1 MGIVL
6 LLLRARPVDLAD
18 VGGRVTCL
26 WLPAVAALVE
36 DLRQVGS
43 VDLPELLIVI
53 QSSIEVPVFTC
64 DTRADIRIMLKKK
77 TRCFHKQYKNANN
90 AK

>member
-26 WLPAVAALVE
+26 WLPVVAALVE

-43 VDLPELLIVI
+43 VDLSELLIII
-53 QSSIEVPVFTC
+53 QSSTEVPVFTC
-64 DTRADIRIMLKKK
+64 GTHADVLCQKKQ
-77 TRCFHKQYKNANN
+77 TSKNP
-90 AK
+90 K